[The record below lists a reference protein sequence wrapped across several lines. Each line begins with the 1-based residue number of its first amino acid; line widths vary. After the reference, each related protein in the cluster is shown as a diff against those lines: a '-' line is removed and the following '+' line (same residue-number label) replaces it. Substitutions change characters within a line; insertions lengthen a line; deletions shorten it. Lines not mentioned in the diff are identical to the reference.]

1 MIENQELLVDLYE
14 LTMAQVY
21 FNYKRSTRATF
32 DLFARK
38 LPLNRSFLLSAGL
51 ADILEYIGSLRFKPD
66 AIRYLKGLGLFSE
79 EFLHYLN
86 DFRFSGDIWAMPE
99 GTIFFPEE
107 PVIRV
112 NAPIMEAQM
121 VEGFLLNTINLQ
133 SMIASKAARIVQAAA
148 GRAVYDFSLRRT
160 HGADASIKVAR
171 SSYIAGFHGTSN
183 VLAGKLY
190 GIGLSGTMAHSFVM
204 AFGSE
209 LEAFRAYASVLV
221 NRRFYS
227 LIHMIRLKV
236 YAMQLSWGVKWLVRA
251 SGSWASG

>member
-1 MIENQELLVDLYE
+1 
-14 LTMAQVY
+14 
-21 FNYKRSTRATF
+21 
-32 DLFARK
+32 
-38 LPLNRSFLLSAGL
+38 
-51 ADILEYIGSLRFKPD
+51 
-66 AIRYLKGLGLFSE
+66 
-79 EFLHYLN
+79 
-86 DFRFSGDIWAMPE
+86 
-99 GTIFFPEE
+99 
-107 PVIRV
+107 
-112 NAPIMEAQM
+112 
-121 VEGFLLNTINLQ
+121 
-133 SMIASKAARIVQAAA
+133 MIASKAARIVQAAA